1 MKSDSGV
8 IASDSVIRV
17 EQRRALQRLAG
28 TMIPADA
35 EFFGVPGA
43 DDDGIFAGIL
53 VLAEKSPELVD
64 SGLRALDDLSLA
76 RHGAVFVDLADAD
89 AEAVAQAF
97 ASTSMPFVRAV
108 VAMTVQC
115 YYRDPR
121 VMTAL
126 GMEPRAPYPVGFTI
140 EQGDWSLLDPVRR
153 RSKLWRDAG

>member
-1 MKSDSGV
+1 MKSDRGV
-8 IASDSVIRV
+8 IASDSAIRAD
-17 EQRRALQRLAG
+17 QRRALQQLVG

-35 EFFGVPGA
+35 EFGVPGA
-43 DDDGIFAGIL
+43 DDDGIFADIL
-53 VLAEKSPELVD
+53 TLAEKSPELVD
-64 SGLRALDDLSLA
+64 GGLRALDDLALA
-76 RHGAVFVDLADAD
+76 RHGAIFTELAAAD

-97 ASTSMPFVRAV
+97 ASTSMAFVRAM

-126 GMEPRAPYPVGFTI
+126 GMEPRAPYPGGFTI

-153 RSKLWRDAG
+153 RGKLWRDAG